1 MMRPLDGVRLAGA
14 KLRAHR
20 VRTGIVTLIV
30 SLLFAG
36 IVSALAITAGVAQSL
51 HTFGE
56 EGLGSRYIVKATP
69 IVDMQVAYGSSN
81 KEVMDKLTDE
91 ASRLKTIKK
100 AEAKRLGIEYDANSD
115 GNLPVIEYDTGGGNK
130 MKAPNA
136 SSQFAS
142 DVITDYLNATPHVSY
157 DDFTKVANKLHAKS
171 TYKSTVSGM
180 MGGYKNGQSS
190 VTAIVDDEEVQQTT
204 QQSGPPAGVSV
215 LAQGNWQF
223 FDSELMKPFVLP
235 GESLAVGKDGSI
247 PVIAPVSAAETFLKM
262 NALASTASPDEQ
274 LTHLSTLRTQIAGKT
289 AQLCYRNAASAELLS
304 TAKSQ
309 ADEMQRNKNKAGYTA
324 PSLQYNIPADAC
336 GAVTVNKDTRS
347 AEEKK
352 QAANQISFKKQ
363 FENYEEPAQGII
375 TVRFVGLV
383 PDQTYSMGFS
393 VKDILKSMLQSGL
406 GDGWFSPI
414 SAVPSGSLAAKV
426 AKSYDASSVA
436 GRAYYA
442 EFSTYKDAKAFT
454 KAVTCDAK
462 LSMKEMMSYSSDK
475 PDPRVTKCYAAHQ
488 YFDVTPFGNNASAI
502 ADLKASVWKVMRVV
516 TPIILLIA
524 ALVLMGIVGK
534 IIADSRRETAVFRAL
549 GATRSSIVQV
559 YITYG
564 LFIAAIITAIAGA
577 IGTVS
582 AIVVSN
588 HFSPSLSVAAVL
600 AYNSQDLHKQFTLFG
615 IDLTY
620 MLIVV
625 GLIMV
630 ATLLSTV
637 IPLLT
642 NIRRNPIRDMRDE

>member
-1 MMRPLDGVRLAGA
+1 MRPLDGVRLAGA

-20 VRTGIVTLIV
+20 VRTGIVTFIV

-36 IVSALAITAGVAQSL
+36 IVLALAIAAGVASSL

-69 IVDMQVAYGSSN
+69 IMDMQAVYGSSN
-81 KEVMDKLTDE
+81 KDIINKLTDE
-91 ASRLKTIKK
+91 ASRLKTVKK
-100 AEAKRLGIEYDANSD
+100 AEAKRLGIDYDANSD
-115 GNLPVIEYDTGGGNK
+115 TTLPIIEYDTGSGNK
-130 MKAPNA
+130 MKAPNV
-136 SSQFAS
+136 SSQFAN
-142 DVITDYLNATPHVSY
+142 DVITSYQNAMPHVSY
-157 DDFTKVANKLHAKS
+157 EDFTKTANASHAKA
-171 TYKSTVSGM
+171 TYKSTALSGM
-180 MGGYKNGQSS
+180 MSGKAN
-190 VTAIVDDEEVQQTT
+190 VTAIVDGKEVQTT
-204 QQSGPPAGVSV
+204 QQNGPPAGVSV

-223 FDSELMKPFVLP
+223 FDSELMEPFVLP
-235 GESLAVGKDGSI
+235 GQSLALGKDGSI

-262 NALASTASPDEQ
+262 NAVSSTASPEEQ
-274 LTHLSTLRTQIAGKT
+274 LTHLSTLRSQIAGKT
-289 AQLCYRNAASAELLS
+289 AQLCYRNTASADLFS

-309 ADEMQRNKNKAGYTA
+309 IDEMERNKNKTGYVA
-324 PSLQYNIPADAC
+324 PSLQYTLPTDAC
-336 GAVTVNKDTRS
+336 GAVTIKKDTRS

-363 FENYEEPAQGII
+363 FENYEEPAQGVI

-406 GDGWFSPI
+406 GQGWFSPI
-414 SAVPSGSLAAKV
+414 SAVPSDSLAAKI
-426 AKSYDASSVA
+426 AKSYDASSVS
-436 GRAYYA
+436 GRVYYA
-442 EFSTYKDAKAFT
+442 EFPTYTDAKAFT
-454 KAVTCDAK
+454 KATTCSAK
-462 LSMKEMMSYSSDK
+462 LSVKEMMMYAPDK
-475 PDPRVTKCYAAHQ
+475 PDPRATKCYAAHQ

-516 TPIILLIA
+516 APIVLLIA

-559 YITYG
+559 YLTYG
-564 LFIAAIITAIAGA
+564 LFIAAIVAVISGI
-577 IGTVS
+577 IGNVV
-582 AIVVSN
+582 AIVLSN
-588 HFSPSLSVAAVL
+588 HFSPSLSVSAVL
-600 AYNSQDLHKQFTLFG
+600 AYNSQDLQKQFTLFG
-615 IDLTY
+615 VDISY
-620 MLIVV
+620 MLIIF
-625 GLIMV
+625 GLILI

>member
-1 MMRPLDGVRLAGA
+1 MRLADGIRLASA

-20 VRTGIVTLIV
+20 VRTGIVTFIV

-36 IVSALAITAGVAQSL
+36 IVLALAIAAGVASSL
-51 HTFGE
+51 HAFGE

-81 KEVMDKLTDE
+81 KDVIDKLTDE
-91 ASRLKTIKK
+91 ASRLKTAKK
-100 AEAKRLGIEYDANSD
+100 AEAKRLGIDYDANSD
-115 GNLPVIEYDTGGGNK
+115 TNLPIIEYDTGGGNK

-142 DVITDYLNATPHVSY
+142 DIITNYLNSTPHVSY
-157 DDFTKVANKLHAKS
+157 EDFTKAADASHAKA

-180 MGGYKNGQSS
+180 MNGYKNGQSS
-190 VTAIVDDEEVQQTT
+190 VTAVVDGEEVQQST
-204 QQSGPPAGVSV
+204 QQNGPPAGVSV

-223 FDSELMKPFVLP
+223 FDSELMEPFVLP
-235 GESLAVGKDGSI
+235 GQSLAVGKDGSI

-262 NALASTASPDEQ
+262 NTVASTASPEEQ
-274 LTHLSTLRTQIAGKT
+274 LTHLSTLRSQIAGKT
-289 AQLCYRNAASAELLS
+289 AQLCYRNAASAELFS

-309 ADEMQRNKNKAGYTA
+309 ADEMQRNKNKAGYVA
-324 PSLQYNIPADAC
+324 PSLQYALPADVC
-336 GAVTVNKDTRS
+336 GAVTIKKDTRS

-363 FENYEEPAQGII
+363 FENYEEPTQGII

-414 SAVPSGSLAAKV
+414 SAVPSNSLAAKV

-442 EFSTYKDAKAFT
+442 EFATYADAKAFT
-454 KAVTCDAK
+454 KATTCSAK
-462 LSMKEMMSYSSDK
+462 LSMKEMMSYSSNV

-488 YFDVTPFGNNASAI
+488 YFDVMPFGNNASAI

-516 TPIILLIA
+516 TPVVLLIA

-559 YITYG
+559 YLTYG
-564 LFIAAIITAIAGA
+564 LFIAAIITVISGV
-577 IGTVS
+577 IGNAV
-582 AIVVSN
+582 AVVLSN
-588 HFSPSLSVAAVL
+588 HFAPSLSVSAVL
-600 AYNSQDLHKQFTLFG
+600 AYNSQDLHKQFVLFG
-615 IDLTY
+615 VDLTY
-620 MLIVV
+620 MLIIF
-625 GLIMV
+625 GLILV